1 MRRPITT
8 NSKTMRNS
16 VKIAVMAVF
25 GLLLLQACD
34 NQKSVQEYYVEKQ
47 ENNNFIAIDL
57 PASIVSLDEGAS
69 EETRE
74 TLKTIKKLNVLAF
87 RVNESNRAEYEKE
100 YAQVKEILKNDK
112 YNELMRMK
120 HEGVNVVINYQG
132 SDEAVDEFILLA
144 SDNSRGFALARI
156 LGDKMEP
163 AKIMKMAE
171 DMKNLDA
178 DGAALA
184 ELGDLF
190 GDLDLD

>member
-1 MRRPITT
+1 M
-8 NSKTMRNS
+8 
-16 VKIAVMAVF
+16 ALLGLVM
-25 GLLLLQACD
+25 LQACD
-34 NQKSVQEYYVEKQ
+34 KQKSVQEYYVEKQ

-57 PASIVSLDEGAS
+57 PASMVSLDESAS

-87 RVNESNRAEYEKE
+87 KVNDSNRAEYEKE
-100 YAQVKEILKNDK
+100 YAEVRNILKNDK

-120 HEGVNVVINYQG
+120 HEGVNVVINFEG

-144 SDNSRGFALARI
+144 SDNSRGFALARV
-156 LGDKMEP
+156 LGDKMQP

-171 DMKNLDA
+171 DMKNLNA
-178 DGAALA
+178 DGSALA
-184 ELGDLF
+184 ELGELF